1 MAKRMTKKKKILV
14 DYTATWGREFIV
26 DEDATDG
33 EIDDVVQAD
42 WDKMLWSTSEG
53 FHELSI
59 ESDYDEKLN
68 DDLRKKGHLEIT
80 EDDE

>member
-1 MAKRMTKKKKILV
+1 MSKKKKIIV

-42 WDKMLWSTSEG
+42 WDNML
-53 FHELSI
+53 
-59 ESDYDEKLN
+59 
-68 DDLRKKGHLEIT
+68 
-80 EDDE
+80 

>member
-1 MAKRMTKKKKILV
+1 MSKKKKIIV

-42 WDKMLWSTSEG
+42 WDNMLWNTSEA
-53 FHELSI
+53 FHDLSI
-59 ESDYDEKLN
+59 ESNYDEKLN
-68 DDLRKKGHLEIT
+68 DDLRKKGALEIT
-80 EDDE
+80 EDDEVE